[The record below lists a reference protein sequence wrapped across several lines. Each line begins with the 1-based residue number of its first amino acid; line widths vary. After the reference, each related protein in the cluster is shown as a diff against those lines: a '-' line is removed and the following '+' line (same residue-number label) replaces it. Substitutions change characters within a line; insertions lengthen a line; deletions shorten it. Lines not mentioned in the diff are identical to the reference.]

1 VTYSN
6 GTYLGINTPVGA
18 AGTIRAQLD
27 IVAFFSDV
35 RLKDN
40 IEYIKDAGAKLY
52 QLNGVYYTQNKE
64 AEKYGYNN
72 YSRQVGLLAQEV
84 QNVLPEVVAIA
95 PFNDC
100 EGINETTEE
109 FLTVKYERIVPLI
122 IETIKEQ
129 QREIESLMEQ
139 MND

>member
-1 VTYSN
+1 
-6 GTYLGINTPVGA
+6 
-18 AGTIRAQLD
+18 
-27 IVAFFSDV
+27 VAYYSDV

-40 IEYIKDAGAKLY
+40 IEYIKDAATKLY
-52 QLNGVYYTQNKE
+52 QLNGVYYTQNKD

-84 QNVLPEVVAIA
+84 QQVLPEVVAVA

-100 EGINETTEE
+100 EGINDTTEE

-129 QREIESLMEQ
+129 QREIDILMEQ
-139 MND
+139 IDD

>member
-1 VTYSN
+1 LN
-6 GTYLGINTPVGA
+6 GGGYLGVNVANGPYGYINV
-18 AGTIRAQLD
+18 QYD
-27 IVAFFSDV
+27 IVAYYSDV

-40 IEYIKDAGAKLY
+40 IQQIQGAAEKLY
-52 QLNGVYYTQNKE
+52 SLNGVYYTQNKE

-84 QNVLPEVVAIA
+84 QEVLPEVVSIA

-100 EGINETTEE
+100 EGINDSEE
-109 FLTVKYERIVPLI
+109 NFLTIKYERLVPLV

-129 QREIESLMEQ
+129 QKEIDSLLEKV
-139 MND
+139 NGK